1 MPRAVNRINT
11 VTSLMPENSLKLM
24 STNHHVRCIVSLG
37 TLTCYQLK
45 IFFTFKKEKHKVHG
59 NKVLALARL
68 TLKESVNWGRKKC
81 PLSALT
87 GVRIKWV

>member
-1 MPRAVNRINT
+1 MVMVMVMGHGLMYLIKIVLC
-11 VTSLMPENSLKLM
+11 VTNLMPENSLKLM

-68 TLKESVNWGRKKC
+68 TY
-81 PLSALT
+81 
-87 GVRIKWV
+87 